1 MFMGSISSRLTPSSL
16 IVVCLLLVA
25 WGCGGD
31 FSPTAPSLTGP
42 SSSAT
47 LGGQSASVI
56 SGQLLSGGG
65 AVSTSGAFEDAASAV
80 SPTNVVGLQVTV
92 QGTSITTWTGPDGS
106 FQLLNIPNGNVVLLI
121 VGSGVNTTVT
131 VSNVGASQNLKV
143 TIQVQGNSAQVVNT
157 EVEELGEFEGLL
169 ASVDTL
175 AGSFT
180 LQDGTTIFVESATWW
195 DTGGDIQSLEALALA
210 ALNGQTVEL
219 EGRTVTTAAGLL
231 LATVVKADV
240 DDAELKVDGFVVAV
254 DRTALTLTLLDGTV
268 IAIDSD
274 LTEWKLDGDYTSFDA
289 LADAFDTGVFIEVE
303 VEGSL
308 SDDGTVFAAKIKAED
323 NPLELEI
330 EPDEWDVAWVG
341 SGSPGVGGSAVE
353 ARIDDGPYLDILPSS
368 VEMEGPGGVVFPV
381 STELDDGRFE
391 ARFTRADAISLV
403 ASAAVGDLVVITV
416 RGTLTDGITPWELT
430 DTIEVVDEDDDN
442 DNTIDAAVAAQAI
455 ADINAV
461 IAFINGLVP
470 DDLAANDANP
480 LITKLQAAI
489 ASLERLNGN
498 SATGQ
503 LGAFLNQLDAF
514 AKTGKISEANAE
526 ILAEMVGDV
535 LDLLNGSD

>member
-1 MFMGSISSRLTPSSL
+1 
-16 IVVCLLLVA
+16 
-25 WGCGGD
+25 
-31 FSPTAPSLTGP
+31 
-42 SSSAT
+42 
-47 LGGQSASVI
+47 
-56 SGQLLSGGG
+56 
-65 AVSTSGAFEDAASAV
+65 
-80 SPTNVVGLQVTV
+80 
-92 QGTSITTWTGPDGS
+92 
-106 FQLLNIPNGNVVLLI
+106 
-121 VGSGVNTTVT
+121 
-131 VSNVGASQNLKV
+131 
-143 TIQVQGNSAQVVNT
+143 
-157 EVEELGEFEGLL
+157 
-169 ASVDTL
+169 
-175 AGSFT
+175 
-180 LQDGTTIFVESATWW
+180 
-195 DTGGDIQSLEALALA
+195 
-210 ALNGQTVEL
+210 
-219 EGRTVTTAAGLL
+219 
-231 LATVVKADV
+231 
-240 DDAELKVDGFVVAV
+240 
-254 DRTALTLTLLDGTV
+254 
-268 IAIDSD
+268 
-274 LTEWKLDGDYTSFDA
+274 
-289 LADAFDTGVFIEVE
+289 
-303 VEGSL
+303 
-308 SDDGTVFAAKIKAED
+308 
-323 NPLELEI
+323 LELEI

-455 ADINAV
+455 TDLGAV
-461 IAFINGLVP
+461 ITFINGLVV
-470 DDLAANDANP
+470 DGHLAANDANP

-526 ILAEMVGDV
+526 DLAEMVGDV